1 MITFLSLFLAQ
12 ANEWL
17 KNIEKSNG
25 LRVIQC
31 TDDSYVDALADAIS
45 MGVSVLLENMR
56 KKKNL
61 INTFAF
67 SLNEFFVPNVISL

>member
-45 MGVSVLLENMR
+45 MGVSVLLENIR

-61 INTFAF
+61 INTFSKF
-67 SLNEFFVPNVISL
+67 IERIFCT